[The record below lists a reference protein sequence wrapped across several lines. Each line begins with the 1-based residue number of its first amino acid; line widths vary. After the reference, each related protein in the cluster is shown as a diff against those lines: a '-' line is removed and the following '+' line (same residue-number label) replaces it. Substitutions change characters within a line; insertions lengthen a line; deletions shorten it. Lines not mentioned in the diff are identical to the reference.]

1 MKIVLASNNKHKI
14 EEISSIMKGYEILP
28 MSEVGYNDD
37 IEENGT
43 TFYENALIKAKA
55 VYEFLKNKNKDYI
68 VVSDDSGLCVEALD
82 GRPGIYSARYSGEH
96 GNNKE
101 NRKKLLSEMKDKINR
116 NAYFNCTMVAILPS
130 GEIIE
135 AVGRTYGEIMTEEK
149 GSNGFGFDSLFY
161 YPPFKKTF
169 AQIQEEEKNS
179 VSHRSKACHALFD
192 KLKKSTNF
200 KH

>member
-96 GNNKE
+96 GNHKE
-101 NRKKLLSEMKDKINR
+101 NRKKTFKR
-116 NAYFNCTMVAILPS
+116 N
-130 GEIIE
+130 E
-135 AVGRTYGEIMTEEK
+135 R
-149 GSNGFGFDSLFY
+149 
-161 YPPFKKTF
+161 
-169 AQIQEEEKNS
+169 
-179 VSHRSKACHALFD
+179 
-192 KLKKSTNF
+192 
-200 KH
+200 